1 MKPVI
6 KKGNERRDDSLYGL
20 LSLYKLNTTY
30 FKVTVSEEDE
40 MIALWVTDNPG
51 RWSLV
56 NDTRYENHREL
67 RRLEIGVSRLSL
79 KYLHP
84 EQIIRVRGPLLG
96 IRLPSERTAVVDTYR
111 KAGILIIET
120 SLKHRKKLL
129 QGLVS
134 LVNLSPA
141 KKFEIIEK
149 SVIEK
154 KNQG

>member
-1 MKPVI
+1 MRPVV

-20 LSLYKLNTTY
+20 LSLYKLHTTY

-40 MIALWVTDNPG
+40 MMALWVTDNPG
-51 RWSLV
+51 KWNIV
-56 NDTRYENHREL
+56 KDTRYENHREL
-67 RRLEIGVSRLSL
+67 RRLEMGVSRLSL

-84 EQIIRVRGPLLG
+84 EQIIDVRGPLLG
-96 IRLPSERTAVVDTYR
+96 IRFPSERTAVVDTYR
-111 KAGILIIET
+111 KAGVHIIET

-129 QGLVS
+129 QGLWS
-134 LVNLSPA
+134 LINLSPA

-149 SVIEK
+149 SIIEK